1 MSAAETIAK
10 VVSAQQPSENF
21 HPSHSPEKT
30 HTRRLHSVKLDFGET
45 QHKGHLV
52 TLQLSKTAQTY
63 GISRGGRAPSVM
75 IPEVQTSAPDTRTL
89 NTVRIRGQSLPGNHG
104 QERP

>member
-1 MSAAETIAK
+1 M
-10 VVSAQQPSENF
+10 
-21 HPSHSPEKT
+21 
-30 HTRRLHSVKLDFGET
+30 
-45 QHKGHLV
+45 GHLV

-89 NTVRIRGQSLPGNHG
+89 NTVRIRGKVYLATMVRKGPGCPLEKWCPVEAAYTKAMWT
-104 QERP
+104 QEKAEGSSRWERRLEGREGWRGGG